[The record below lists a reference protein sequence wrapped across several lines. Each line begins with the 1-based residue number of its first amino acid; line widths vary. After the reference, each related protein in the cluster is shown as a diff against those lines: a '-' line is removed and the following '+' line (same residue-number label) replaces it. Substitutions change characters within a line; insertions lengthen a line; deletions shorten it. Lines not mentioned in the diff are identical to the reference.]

1 MKKNKEILCVY
12 QDCPMC
18 GDRGKKLKKLI
29 FDKKLNVRK
38 ISFASDEGKDLCYKA
53 VFEHKIGTM
62 PFFTDGEVF
71 TNNIEEL
78 LGKSVEKTVKKVG
91 KNVKKGGKK
100 CNG

>member
-38 ISFASDEGKDLCYKA
+38 ISFASDEGKDLCHKA
-53 VFEHKIGTM
+53 VFEYHIGKM
-62 PFFTDGEVF
+62 PFFTDGERFV
-71 TNNIEEL
+71 NNIEEL
-78 LGKSVEKTVKKVG
+78 LKPQK
-91 KNVKKGGKK
+91 KKGGKK